1 MKNFTLFFVLL
12 LMLNCT
18 TDTSDVQDPFA
29 DLSPQTLNCVDDL
42 PQVRIT
48 NNGTMSYDIVIY
60 GQDYSELYTQ
70 SLSTTNDTDWQALS
84 NNDIIVVASNV
95 NSNGQKMQLNLLPC
109 DAIEIE
115 IDTNNALMISD
126 E

>member
-18 TDTSDVQDPFA
+18 TDTSDVQDPFV

-70 SLSTTNDTDWQALS
+70 SLSSTNDTDWQELS
-84 NNDIIVVASNV
+84 NNDIIIVVSES
-95 NSNGQKMQLNLLPC
+95 NSNGQKIQLSLMPC
-109 DAIEIE
+109 DDIEVE
-115 IDTNNALMISD
+115 IDANDTLMISG